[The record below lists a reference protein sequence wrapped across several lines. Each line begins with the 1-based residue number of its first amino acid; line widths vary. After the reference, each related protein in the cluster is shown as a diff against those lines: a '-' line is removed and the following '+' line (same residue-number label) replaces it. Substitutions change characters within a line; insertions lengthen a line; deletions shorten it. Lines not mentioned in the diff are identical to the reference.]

1 MDLSDT
7 FTVSAPPS
15 EVWALFWDLP
25 RVARCLPGCE
35 AIEALDGGGYRARLV
50 QRVGPFQ
57 VAMDVDLVIE
67 EFVEAKRVVVA
78 GGGQDRMG
86 NRLKLSSLALE
97 LEEAEEG
104 TTVHYAMNFTLTGKL
119 ASLGNSVVKRKAEE
133 TRREFSRRIAAELG
147 SE

>member
-1 MDLSDT
+1 MNLTDT

-35 AIEALDGGGYRARLV
+35 DIQALGDGAYRAQMV
-50 QRVGPFQ
+50 QKVGPFQ
-57 VAMDVDLVIE
+57 VTMGLDLAVK
-67 EFVEAKRVVVA
+67 EFVETKRVVVA

-86 NRLKLSSLALE
+86 NRLRLDELSLD
-97 LEEAEEG
+97 LEETKGGSE
-104 TTVHYAMNFTLTGKL
+104 VHYTIDFSLTGRL
-119 ASLGNSVVKRKAEE
+119 VALGSSVVKRKAEE
-133 TRREFSRRIAAELG
+133 IRREFSKRIAAELG

>member
-15 EVWALFWDLP
+15 EVWELFWDLP

-35 AIEALDGGGYRARLV
+35 GIEALDGGGYRARLV
-50 QRVGPFQ
+50 QKVGPFQ
-57 VAMDVDLVIE
+57 VAMDLDLSIE
-67 EFVEAKRVVVA
+67 EFVEGKRVVVT

-86 NRLKLSSLALE
+86 NRLKLSSLSLE
-97 LEEAEEG
+97 LEEAEHG
-104 TTVHYAMNFTLTGKL
+104 TTVHYAMDFTLTGRL
-119 ASLGNSVVKRKAEE
+119 AALGNSVVKRKAEE
-133 TRREFSRRIAAELG
+133 TRREFSKRIAAELG